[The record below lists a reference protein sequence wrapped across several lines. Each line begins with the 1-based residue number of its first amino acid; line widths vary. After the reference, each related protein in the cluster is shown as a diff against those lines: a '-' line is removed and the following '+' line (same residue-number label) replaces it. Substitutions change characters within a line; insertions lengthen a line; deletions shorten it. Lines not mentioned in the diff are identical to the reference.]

1 MRRLAGATLLILLL
15 GSASL
20 VRPVARLVAG
30 GDPVTDARPLS
41 FRAPAPKQARSL
53 PDSPPVVRAPSAFA
67 NDPLVFL
74 STAPAESL
82 EVLPGIGPVLARR
95 LVDARESRG
104 PFVTWKDVDRVT
116 GIGPRTLERLRGAA
130 VPD

>member
-1 MRRLAGATLLILLL
+1 MQRLAGATLLIVLM
-15 GSASL
+15 GGANL
-20 VRPVARLVAG
+20 VRPVV
-30 GDPVTDARPLS
+30 
-41 FRAPAPKQARSL
+41 FRVPAVNENRSS
-53 PDSPPVVRAPSAFA
+53 PDSLPVVRAPSAFA
-67 NDPLVFL
+67 REPLVFL

-82 EVLPGIGPVLARR
+82 ETLPGIGPVLARR

-116 GIGPRTLERLRGAA
+116 GIGPRTLDRLRAAA